1 LCLKCG
7 SQEKGLQRGPLCG
20 RSFRTEVGRG
30 REVVPFASCTNR
42 EDRTRGQM
50 KQRMQKRREKN
61 EAGPTARWSL
71 SSFSETFRIPMEEG
85 GPWDWH
91 RVWDTHIAEQ
101 GRLLTGWKVYVGHA
115 LRWASDGRIHSRV
128 SKARA
133 LCLRAAGG
141 SPLVSRHIGPLWS
154 GTAAGRELFGHNPAH
169 GDAAGE
175 AYQCGI
181 RAEGG
186 RSAKG
191 GARMAQAQAGAK
203 EWGKGVLHGRGGGSY
218 DSTEE
223 ATKDRCPKRR
233 SQKNQTVLRMPTRGH
248 QRGRKASPQPS
259 QRQRLGGVVRES
271 GCNRS

>member
-1 LCLKCG
+1 VQTEELGTTVRQTEIQQKC
-7 SQEKGLQRGPLCG
+7 
-20 RSFRTEVGRG
+20 G

-61 EAGPTARWSL
+61 EAGPTAR
-71 SSFSETFRIPMEEG
+71 
-85 GPWDWH
+85 
-91 RVWDTHIAEQ
+91 
-101 GRLLTGWKVYVGHA
+101 KVYVGHA

-218 DSTEE
+218 ESTEE

-233 SQKNQTVLRMPTRGH
+233 SQKNQTVLRMPSRGH

>member
-1 LCLKCG
+1 MG
-7 SQEKGLQRGPLCG
+7 STEGFPKKMLNTRGELL
-20 RSFRTEVGRG
+20 RVVKWEFVWKHI
-30 REVVPFASCTNR
+30 REL
-42 EDRTRGQM
+42 RGQM

-61 EAGPTARWSL
+61 EAGPTAR
-71 SSFSETFRIPMEEG
+71 
-85 GPWDWH
+85 
-91 RVWDTHIAEQ
+91 
-101 GRLLTGWKVYVGHA
+101 KVSVGHT

-186 RSAKG
+186 QA
-191 GARMAQAQAGAK
+191 AQRA
-203 EWGKGVLHGRGGGSY
+203 
-218 DSTEE
+218 
-223 ATKDRCPKRR
+223 
-233 SQKNQTVLRMPTRGH
+233 
-248 QRGRKASPQPS
+248 
-259 QRQRLGGVVRES
+259 VREWPKHKLVPRNGVR
-271 GCNRS
+271 GCYMGGEEGVMRVQRRPRRTGVQKGAPKKIRRY